1 MPRQAQAEENEE
13 IDVYEIVFGHIEDAY
28 EWHITDIGDAS
39 IRIPLP
45 VIVKSSSGWHVFSSA
60 RLRNQA
66 RYEGLYIAPD
76 GEYKNKI
83 VEKNATGEEIR
94 PFDISIT
101 KNVLALFINS
111 IILVAIMLGCARW
124 YKRHEVS
131 EGAPKGGVGM
141 IDFGAFRAE
150 DGTPI
155 YLQIIKYLKQ
165 GVVSGAVADGDEL
178 PSRRVLSAL
187 LGLNPNTVQKA
198 CRMLEEEGLLVSH
211 AGAKSCVRVTP
222 ELRERV
228 RAELIRS
235 DAVAA
240 ASAFR
245 RMGVPLEEAIEL
257 VKRAYEEA
265 LKRCRTKEEVQR
277 LKLAHLGAS
286 LSVVNAVKND
296 PHITKAKKLEILMLE
311 NGKMANLEKAT
322 QKFMESSAYKKLPG
336 EREPGPDQIPVM
348 EAAVEH
354 LPKPDLEGAAQLDIG
369 KSEERVPYPAP
380 NGSWTEPEETEA
392 PERRTF
398 WPARSRRRFEAKV

>member
-1 MPRQAQAEENEE
+1 
-13 IDVYEIVFGHIEDAY
+13 
-28 EWHITDIGDAS
+28 
-39 IRIPLP
+39 
-45 VIVKSSSGWHVFSSA
+45 
-60 RLRNQA
+60 
-66 RYEGLYIAPD
+66 
-76 GEYKNKI
+76 
-83 VEKNATGEEIR
+83 
-94 PFDISIT
+94 
-101 KNVLALFINS
+101 
-111 IILVAIMLGCARW
+111 
-124 YKRHEVS
+124 
-131 EGAPKGGVGM
+131 M

-265 LKRCRTKEEVQR
+265 EE
-277 LKLAHLGAS
+277 
-286 LSVVNAVKND
+286 
-296 PHITKAKKLEILMLE
+296 
-311 NGKMANLEKAT
+311 
-322 QKFMESSAYKKLPG
+322 
-336 EREPGPDQIPVM
+336 
-348 EAAVEH
+348 
-354 LPKPDLEGAAQLDIG
+354 
-369 KSEERVPYPAP
+369 
-380 NGSWTEPEETEA
+380 
-392 PERRTF
+392 
-398 WPARSRRRFEAKV
+398 

>member
-1 MPRQAQAEENEE
+1 
-13 IDVYEIVFGHIEDAY
+13 
-28 EWHITDIGDAS
+28 
-39 IRIPLP
+39 
-45 VIVKSSSGWHVFSSA
+45 
-60 RLRNQA
+60 
-66 RYEGLYIAPD
+66 
-76 GEYKNKI
+76 
-83 VEKNATGEEIR
+83 
-94 PFDISIT
+94 
-101 KNVLALFINS
+101 
-111 IILVAIMLGCARW
+111 
-124 YKRHEVS
+124 
-131 EGAPKGGVGM
+131 M

-198 CRMLEEEGLLVSH
+198 CRILEEEGLLVSH

-265 LKRCRTKEEVQR
+265 EE
-277 LKLAHLGAS
+277 
-286 LSVVNAVKND
+286 
-296 PHITKAKKLEILMLE
+296 
-311 NGKMANLEKAT
+311 
-322 QKFMESSAYKKLPG
+322 
-336 EREPGPDQIPVM
+336 
-348 EAAVEH
+348 
-354 LPKPDLEGAAQLDIG
+354 
-369 KSEERVPYPAP
+369 
-380 NGSWTEPEETEA
+380 
-392 PERRTF
+392 
-398 WPARSRRRFEAKV
+398 

>member
-1 MPRQAQAEENEE
+1 
-13 IDVYEIVFGHIEDAY
+13 
-28 EWHITDIGDAS
+28 
-39 IRIPLP
+39 
-45 VIVKSSSGWHVFSSA
+45 
-60 RLRNQA
+60 
-66 RYEGLYIAPD
+66 
-76 GEYKNKI
+76 
-83 VEKNATGEEIR
+83 
-94 PFDISIT
+94 
-101 KNVLALFINS
+101 
-111 IILVAIMLGCARW
+111 
-124 YKRHEVS
+124 
-131 EGAPKGGVGM
+131 M

-257 VKRAYEEA
+257 VERAYEEA
-265 LKRCRTKEEVQR
+265 EE
-277 LKLAHLGAS
+277 
-286 LSVVNAVKND
+286 
-296 PHITKAKKLEILMLE
+296 
-311 NGKMANLEKAT
+311 
-322 QKFMESSAYKKLPG
+322 
-336 EREPGPDQIPVM
+336 
-348 EAAVEH
+348 
-354 LPKPDLEGAAQLDIG
+354 
-369 KSEERVPYPAP
+369 
-380 NGSWTEPEETEA
+380 
-392 PERRTF
+392 
-398 WPARSRRRFEAKV
+398 